1 MSADVAAPKK
11 KLPVAKVAAVAL
23 VLVAAAAVLLLGF
36 DVRGAIEQGM
46 EVIRGAG
53 PVTFFTAMALLPAVA
68 VPASV
73 FTFTAGPVFGER
85 LGMPAVLALSLGAFT
100 INLVLTYALARRALR
115 PFLEKWIARLGYRV
129 PQVDEGDLTDLAIVV
144 RVTPGIP
151 FFVQN
156 YLLGIAGV
164 PFGRYLLVS
173 CVVVWLYTTGFVLF
187 GDALLN
193 GKGKMAMLAASVL
206 VIAGVATHWA
216 RKHYGKKKAAK

>member
-11 KLPVAKVAAVAL
+11 KLPVAKVAAAAL
-23 VLVAAAAVLLLGF
+23 VLVAATAALLVGF

-46 EVIRGAG
+46 DVIRGAG
-53 PVTFFTAMALLPAVA
+53 PVTFFTAMALLPALA

-173 CVVVWLYTTGFVLF
+173 CTVVWLYTTGFVLF

-206 VIAGVATHWA
+206 VVAVVATHWA

>member
-1 MSADVAAPKK
+1 
-11 KLPVAKVAAVAL
+11 
-23 VLVAAAAVLLLGF
+23 
-36 DVRGAIEQGM
+36 
-46 EVIRGAG
+46 
-53 PVTFFTAMALLPAVA
+53 
-68 VPASV
+68 
-73 FTFTAGPVFGER
+73 
-85 LGMPAVLALSLGAFT
+85 
-100 INLVLTYALARRALR
+100 
-115 PFLEKWIARLGYRV
+115 LEKWIARLGYRV

-173 CVVVWLYTTGFVLF
+173 CTVVWLYTTGFVLF

-206 VIAGVATHWA
+206 VVAVVATHWA